1 MKHLDRY
8 RGCLLG
14 GAAGDALGY
23 PVEFLS
29 FADIREQYGP
39 AGMTDHILQNG
50 VAQIS
55 DDTQMTL
62 FTANGLLYTE
72 TRRRIGA
79 PGGGS
84 VTGAV
89 AACYRDWLKTQLEPF
104 GLGAHDHTAWLMNSP
119 ALYDR
124 RAPGNTCLD
133 AIAQGAC
140 GTMDRPINRS
150 KGCGGIMRVVPAGL
164 WMTKPD
170 GAGLL
175 AAWLAA
181 LTHGHELGYIPA
193 GVLGYCVSALAH
205 EEADSVLEAVRGGLD
220 WAGREFAGALHLPEL
235 VALVQ
240 KAMHL
245 SEKDTEDSDAIRE
258 LGEGWVAEET
268 LAIAVYCALK
278 YEHDFE
284 WALIAAVNHDGDS
297 DSTGAVTGNLL
308 GAQLGLTGIPS
319 KYLEHLELKS
329 VILELADDLC
339 QGVPPSY
346 GKQFLPL
353 VHAAGTPM
361 SEPESESPE
370 IAVWDAKYDTATYI
384 PKNIG

>member
-124 RAPGNTCLD
+124 RAPGGTCLK
-133 AIAQGAC
+133 AIAQGARES
-140 GTMDRPINRS
+140 G
-150 KGCGGIMRVVPAGL
+150 VPEVYHC
-164 WMTKPD
+164 PD
-170 GAGLL
+170 KK
-175 AAWLAA
+175 AAR
-181 LTHGHELGYIPA
+181 
-193 GVLGYCVSALAH
+193 
-205 EEADSVLEAVRGGLD
+205 SVLPQLVR
-220 WAGREFAGALHLPEL
+220 P
-235 VALVQ
+235 
-240 KAMHL
+240 
-245 SEKDTEDSDAIRE
+245 
-258 LGEGWVAEET
+258 
-268 LAIAVYCALK
+268 
-278 YEHDFE
+278 
-284 WALIAAVNHDGDS
+284 
-297 DSTGAVTGNLL
+297 DSTILVKASRGMKLEE
-308 GAQLGLTGIPS
+308 LTAC
-319 KYLEHLELKS
+319 LLEL
-329 VILELADDLC
+329 
-339 QGVPPSY
+339 
-346 GKQFLPL
+346 
-353 VHAAGTPM
+353 T
-361 SEPESESPE
+361 SE
-370 IAVWDAKYDTATYI
+370 DK
-384 PKNIG
+384 

>member
-1 MKHLDRY
+1 MYDLDRY

-14 GAAGDALGY
+14 GAVGDALGY

-29 FADIREQYGP
+29 LADIREWYGP
-39 AGMTDHILQNG
+39 AGITSYALQHG

-62 FTANGLLYTE
+62 FTANGLLFSE

-84 VTGAV
+84 VIDAV
-89 AACYRDWLKTQLEPF
+89 TACYRDWLTTQREPF
-104 GLGAHDHTAWLMNSP
+104 RPETRNHTAWLMNVP
-119 ALYDR
+119 ELYQR
-124 RAPGNTCLD
+124 RAPGITCME
-133 AIAQGAC
+133 AIAQGAG
-140 GTMDRPINRS
+140 GTIDRPINQS
-150 KGCGGIMRVVPAGL
+150 KGCGGIMRVAPAGL
-164 WMTKPD
+164 WLTKPD
-170 GAGLL
+170 SAGRL
-175 AAWLAA
+175 AAQLAA

-193 GVLGYCVSALAH
+193 GVLGYCVSALVH
-205 EEADSVLEAVRGGLD
+205 GETDSVLKAVQNGMD
-220 WAGREFAGALHLPEL
+220 WAARQFAGTPHLPEL
-235 VALVQ
+235 IDLVNE
-240 KAMHL
+240 AVHL
-245 SEKDTEDSDAIRE
+245 SEKDVEDTDAVRE

-278 YEHDFE
+278 HENDFDR
-284 WALIAAVNHDGDS
+284 AMAAAVNHDGDS

-308 GAQLGLTGIPS
+308 GARLGLAGIPP

-346 GKQFLPL
+346 GKQFPPL
-353 VHAAGTPM
+353 VHIGGTPVP
-361 SEPESESPE
+361 EPEPE
-370 IAVWDAKYDTATYI
+370 TPEMALWDAKYNTATYI
-384 PKNIG
+384 PKI

>member
-29 FADIREQYGP
+29 LTDIRERYGP
-39 AGMTDHILQNG
+39 AGITSYTLQNG

-62 FTANGLLYTE
+62 FTANGLLFSE

-84 VTGAV
+84 VAGAV
-89 AACYRDWLKTQLEPF
+89 AACYRDWLKTQRETFCP
-104 GLGAHDHTAWLMNSP
+104 GAHDHTAWIMNVP
-119 ALYDR
+119 ELYQR

-133 AIAQGAC
+133 AIAQGAK
-140 GTMDRPINRS
+140 GTMERPINQS
-150 KGCGGIMRVVPAGL
+150 KGCGGIMRVAPAGL
-164 WMTKPD
+164 WLTKPD
-170 GAGLL
+170 SAGRL
-175 AAWLAA
+175 AAQLAA
-181 LTHGHELGYIPA
+181 LTYGHELGYIPA

-339 QGVPPSY
+339 QGVPTSY

-384 PKNIG
+384 LKNIG